1 MLDAQHLRFAYPQQ
15 APLIDNLSLTIPEHQ
30 ITTLLGPNGSGKST
44 LLKLLTRQLSPQAGH
59 VHLAGQDL
67 WRAYSAQSAAQQIAV
82 VHQHHELYDEL
93 TVADLIQL
101 GRLPYQSSL
110 FADPAPADT
119 AAIMAELQLTA
130 LADRPVKQLS
140 GGQAQRVWLAL
151 ALNQE
156 PTYLFLD
163 EPTTYL
169 DLHYQTE
176 FLRLL
181 RQLNQQRGLTI
192 VMILHDLNQALR
204 YSDYCCLLDHG
215 QLVATGTPQRVLTPA
230 RIKTTFQLECDLI
243 TTKYGPVLIQA

>member
-110 FADPAPADT
+110 FADPAPADA

-192 VMILHDLNQALR
+192 VMILHDLN
-204 YSDYCCLLDHG
+204 
-215 QLVATGTPQRVLTPA
+215 
-230 RIKTTFQLECDLI
+230 
-243 TTKYGPVLIQA
+243 